1 MKRFMKKIGKKWKWK
16 ILILL
21 YLCFIYGNS
30 LTPAVVSSKES
41 GYFLI
46 KIQSFLSGMG
56 IDVWWLTEHMVRKA
70 AHFTEYAGLGCLLAM
85 NTGAGLAPVFCLL
98 KENLTAVFGM
108 PFIDETIQ
116 LFVEGRSGQISDV
129 WLDMAGIFT
138 GILLTA
144 CLVKRV
150 GKILKKGEKTLSGSE
165 RSLNRRND
173 DEL

>member
-56 IDVWWLTEHMVRKA
+56 IDAWWLTEHMVRKA
-70 AHFTEYAGLGCLLAM
+70 AHLQ
-85 NTGAGLAPVFCLL
+85 NTL
-98 KENLTAVFGM
+98 
-108 PFIDETIQ
+108 DW
-116 LFVEGRSGQISDV
+116 DV
-129 WLDMAGIFT
+129 CW
-138 GILLTA
+138 
-144 CLVKRV
+144 R
-150 GKILKKGEKTLSGSE
+150 
-165 RSLNRRND
+165 
-173 DEL
+173 